1 MHSTLAAF
9 KRLLGPAPMSEA
21 QASGAVIGV
30 VLLMLLALPLSAAAT
45 QLKLKA
51 DRLQLGDIELR
62 GLQLQLDW
70 AASATEG
77 RLQLDVGEVDSGIE
91 GYAYRNLQLQCLL
104 QRVDAGWH
112 CSGDVE
118 AAGHGRGKL
127 TVTSTAQHWR
137 SVLRRDAAALTLTWP
152 TGAAGGREIVLAAVP
167 LEWLQPLLTS
177 AWPEARFTAGAVDAT
192 LGLTDDASR
201 LAGSLRLREF
211 ALDSIDGRIAAAGLN
226 AAGSMAVGLQ
236 TDTSVELDMVL
247 QGGELLAGQAYV
259 ELPASAVDLTLRA
272 QAAAGTWRIEQL
284 GWRDGEALTLQAS
297 ATIGPDAADGLG
309 AYVLRV
315 HSEQLQALT
324 ARYLGSILAA
334 AGLPALQASGEL
346 TLEAQRA
353 GQDASTVLLDLADVY
368 LDTGD
373 GRLRLSA
380 LDGELRWTSAA
391 DTQSSALGW
400 EAAELYGISLGAAQ
414 SRWASRAGAIGLDRP
429 LRVAALQGRVE
440 LQQLRWTPAS
450 TSGDR
455 QTGFE
460 LALQLDDLDLGQLSE
475 QLGWPSFEG
484 RLGGRLP
491 KASYADGRLVL
502 DGALEVDVFDG
513 QLVVDGLQLE
523 RPFGVAPTLS
533 ANVGLRDLDLQP
545 LTAAFG
551 FGEITGRLEGA
562 IAGLRMVNWQ
572 PVAFDAHFAS
582 VTRAG
587 VPRRISQRAVNDL
600 SRVGG
605 GLAGGLQA
613 SALRLFD
620 SFGYSRIGLGCRLH
634 NNVCEMSGIRVT
646 EAGSAAAGYTVVEGA
661 GLPRIT
667 VNGFQR
673 RVDWPVLVARL
684 KAVTEGQA
692 PRIE

>member
-1 MHSTLAAF
+1 MHFMLAAF
-9 KRLLGPAPMSEA
+9 KRLLSLAPMSEI
-21 QASGAVIGV
+21 QESRGLIGG
-30 VLLMLLALPLSAAAT
+30 VLLVLLVLPLSAAAT
-45 QLKLKA
+45 QLRIKA
-51 DRLQLGDIELR
+51 DRLQQGDIELR

-70 AASATEG
+70 TASAKEG

-118 AAGHGRGKL
+118 AAGRGRGKL
-127 TVTSTAQHWR
+127 DLTSTAQHWR
-137 SVLRRDAAALTLTWP
+137 GVLRRGAAAVTLTWP
-152 TGAAGGREIVLAAVP
+152 AGAAADREIVLAAMP
-167 LEWLQPLLTS
+167 LEWLQPLLEA
-177 AWPEARFTAGAVDAT
+177 AWSEARFTAGAVDAT
-192 LGLTDDASR
+192 LALAADASR
-201 LAGSLRLREF
+201 LAGSVRLRDL
-211 ALDSIDGRIAAAGLN
+211 ALDSADGSIAAAGLK
-226 AAGSMAVGLQ
+226 AAGSMAVALQ
-236 TDTSVELDMVL
+236 ADTAVEVDMVL

-259 ELPASAVDLTLRA
+259 ELPTSAVELKLRA
-272 QAAAGTWRIEQL
+272 QAASGTWRIEQL

-297 ATIGPDAADGLG
+297 ATIEPDAAVWLG
-309 AYVLRV
+309 AYALRV
-315 HSEQLQALT
+315 HSKQLQALT
-324 ARYLGSILAA
+324 ERYLGSILAA

-346 TLEAQRA
+346 TLQAQRA
-353 GQDASTVLLDLADVY
+353 GQDASMVLLDLADVY

-380 LDGELRWTSAA
+380 LDGDLRWTSAA
-391 DTQSSALGW
+391 EVQVSALRW
-400 EAAELYGISLGAAQ
+400 TAAELYGIPLGAAQ
-414 SRWASRAGAIGLDRP
+414 SEWASRAGAIGLSRP
-429 LRVAALQGRVE
+429 LRVAALQGNVD

-450 TSGDR
+450 ASDDR
-455 QTGFE
+455 QTGLE

-502 DGALEVDVFDG
+502 DGALEVNVFDG

-551 FGEITGRLEGA
+551 FGEITGRLEGG

-634 NNVCEMSGIRVT
+634 NNVCEMSGIHAT